1 MQNKNNNQERGNMT
15 QKIRMNTELRNKLF
29 NKIKHTFENEDTQ
42 EREAFLKARETVND
56 EYVIAQQFAKEVVE
70 RAYPPEDVSVLRTF
84 KKKYGSPCDV
94 VAKDKC
100 FYFAHNEDKDE
111 DGDIKETKSHF
122 DFGLFGNLNG
132 SEYSDEDGKK
142 FAFAYFREDLKA
154 MDCNPDIYAQ
164 QNENKDNPHKTK
176 HVDECLKALGKV
188 GNSYSSRDDSTG
200 MTKTFDDQYYLDVIG
215 TSYCRSRAIACTKD
229 EYTMFEQWRVAK
241 ANLVSK
247 HQTWIDTITKQCNQL
262 KIGLKAYRYLS
273 EGVELATELGIQV
286 DEAELIR
293 TNSTGL
299 TIYNPSNL
307 ASMIKGMKNKQSAN
321 TREAKI
327 LARKQYEESLN

>member
-1 MQNKNNNQERGNMT
+1 MT
-15 QKIRMNTELRNKLF
+15 KIRMNTELRNKLF
-29 NKIKHTFENEDTQ
+29 NKIKDVFENEDTQ
-42 EREAFLKARETVND
+42 EREAYLQARETVD
-56 EYVIAQQFAKEVVE
+56 QQYTMASELAKEVVE
-70 RAYPPEDVSVLRTF
+70 RSYPVDDVATLRTF

-100 FYFAHNEDKDE
+100 FYFAHSEDKDE
-111 DGDIKETKSHF
+111 DGDAKETKSHF

-132 SEYSDEDGKK
+132 NEYGDEDGNK
-142 FAFAYFREDLKA
+142 FAVAYFREDLKA

-176 HVDECLKALGKV
+176 HVEACMKALGKI
-188 GNSYSSRDDSTG
+188 GNGYQSSDNTG
-200 MTKTFDDQYYLDVIG
+200 MAKTFDDQYFLDVIG

-229 EYTMFEQWRVAK
+229 EYSKFEEWRIAK
-241 ANLVSK
+241 GNLVVN
-247 HQTWIDTITKQCNQL
+247 HQKWIDTIMKQCDQL
-262 KIGLKAYRYLS
+262 KIGLRAYRYLS
-273 EGVELATELGIQV
+273 EGIELATELGIQV

-307 ASMIKGMKNKQSAN
+307 ASMIKGMKNKNQS
-321 TREAKI
+321 REAKI
-327 LARKQYEESLN
+327 LARKKYEESLN

>member
-1 MQNKNNNQERGNMT
+1 MQNKNNNQKGTMT
-15 QKIRMNTELRNKLF
+15 KIRMNTELRNKLF
-29 NKIKHTFENEDTQ
+29 NKIKHTFENEATQ
-42 EREAFLKARETVND
+42 EREAYLQSR
-56 EYVIAQQFAKEVVE
+56 EYVDEQYITAHKLAKEVVE
-70 RAYPPEDVSVLRTF
+70 RSYPVEDVATLRTF

-100 FYFAHNEDKDE
+100 FYFAHSEDVDDE
-111 DGDIKETKSHF
+111 GETKETKSHF

-132 SEYSDEDGKK
+132 SEYSSDEGKK
-142 FAFAYFREDLKA
+142 FAVAYYREELKA
-154 MDCNPDIYAQ
+154 KDCNPDIYAQ
-164 QNENKDNPHKTK
+164 QSENKDNPHKTK
-176 HVDECLKALGKV
+176 HVDECLKALGHSGG
-188 GNSYSSRDDSTG
+188 GNYNGGDHNGMAKDFDSNY
-200 MTKTFDDQYYLDVIG
+200 FLDVIG
-215 TSYCRSRAIACTKD
+215 TSYCRSRAIACTKN
-229 EYTMFEQWRVAK
+229 EYEQFETWRVAK
-241 ANLVSK
+241 GNLVSK
-247 HQTWIDTITKQCNQL
+247 HQTWIDTIQKQCDQL

-273 EGVELATELGIQV
+273 EGIELATELGIQV

-307 ASMIKGMKNKQSAN
+307 ASMIKGMKNKQTAN

>member
-1 MQNKNNNQERGNMT
+1 MQNKINNQERGNMT

-29 NKIKHTFENEDTQ
+29 NKIKNVFENEDTQ
-42 EREAFLKARETVND
+42 EKEAFLQAREQVD
-56 EYVIAQQFAKEVVE
+56 SAYEGASILAKEVVE
-70 RAYPPEDVSVLRTF
+70 RSYPPEDVATLRHF
-84 KKKYGSPCDV
+84 KKKYGQPCDV

-100 FYFAHNEDKDE
+100 FYFAHNEDVDDE
-111 DGDIKETKSHF
+111 GETKETKSHF

-142 FAFAYFREDLKA
+142 FAVAYYREELKA
-154 MDCNPDIYAQ
+154 KDLNPDIFAQ

-176 HVDECLKALGKV
+176 HVEECMKALGKN
-188 GNSYSSRDDSTG
+188 GGGYTNGSDHNG
-200 MTKTFDDQYYLDVIG
+200 MAKEFDNPYYLDVIG

-241 ANLVSK
+241 GNLVTK
-247 HQTWIDTITKQCNQL
+247 HQTWIDTIQKQCDQL

-273 EGVELATELGIQV
+273 EGIELATELGIQV

-307 ASMIKGMKNKQSAN
+307 ASMIKGMKNKHQS
-321 TREAKI
+321 REAKI

>member
-1 MQNKNNNQERGNMT
+1 MS
-15 QKIRMNTELRNKLF
+15 KIRMNTELRNKLF
-29 NKIKHTFENEDTQ
+29 NKMKHTFENEDTQ
-42 EREAFLKARETVND
+42 EREAYLQSREDVND
-56 EYVIAQQFAKEVVE
+56 QYE
-70 RAYPPEDVSVLRTF
+70 RASNLAKHVVARSYPPEDVAVLRTF

-100 FYFAHNEDKDE
+100 FYFAHNEGVDDE
-111 DGDIKETKSHF
+111 GEPTETKSHF

-132 SEYSDEDGKK
+132 SEYDSEEGKK
-142 FAFAYFREDLKA
+142 FAVAYYREELKA
-154 MDCNPDIYAQ
+154 KDCNPDIYAQ

-176 HVDECLKALGKV
+176 HVDECMKALG
-188 GNSYSSRDDSTG
+188 DSGYRGEEIG
-200 MTKTFDDQYYLDVIG
+200 MAKDFNAPYYLDVIG
-215 TSYCRSRAIACTKD
+215 TSYCRSRAIACTHD
-229 EYTMFEQWRVAK
+229 EYSQFETWRVAK
-241 ANLVSK
+241 GNLVSK
-247 HQTWIDTITKQCNQL
+247 HQTWIDTITKQCDQL

-273 EGVELATELGIQV
+273 EGIELATELGIQV

>member
-1 MQNKNNNQERGNMT
+1 MQINKNNRKDTMS
-15 QKIRMNTELRNKLF
+15 KIRMNTELRNKLF

-42 EREAFLKARETVND
+42 EREAFLQAREEVD
-56 EYVIAQQFAKEVVE
+56 EQYATAHQLAKDVVE
-70 RAYPPEDVSVLRTF
+70 RSYPTDDVATLRHF
-84 KKKYGSPCDV
+84 KKKYGDPCDV

-100 FYFAHNEDKDE
+100 FYFSYAKDKLEEDE
-111 DGDIKETKSHF
+111 DERDRNISEHF
-122 DFGLFGNLNG
+122 DFGLFGDVGESN
-132 SEYSDEDGKK
+132 YHSDSTGKQ
-142 FAFAYFREDLKA
+142 FAYAYKREELKA
-154 MDCNPDIYAQ
+154 KDCNPDILAQ
-164 QNENKDNPHKTK
+164 QNGKDDNPHKTK
-176 HVDECLKALGKV
+176 HLDQCTKALGYN
-188 GNSYSSRDDSTG
+188 GSHSDCNG
-200 MTKTFDDQYYLDVIG
+200 MTKEFDNPYYLDVIG

-229 EYTMFEQWRVAK
+229 EYSKFEEWRIAK
-241 ANLVSK
+241 GNLVSK
-247 HQTWIDTITKQCNQL
+247 HQTWIDTITKQCDQL

-273 EGVELATELGIQV
+273 EGIELATELGIQV

-307 ASMIKGMKNKQSAN
+307 ASMIKGMKNKQLNN

>member
-1 MQNKNNNQERGNMT
+1 MS
-15 QKIRMNTELRNKLF
+15 KIRMNTELRNKLF
-29 NKIKHTFENEDTQ
+29 NKMKHTFENEDTQ
-42 EREAFLKARETVND
+42 EREAYLQSR
-56 EYVIAQQFAKEVVE
+56 EYVDEQYITAHKLAKEVVE
-70 RAYPPEDVSVLRTF
+70 RSYPVDDVATLRTF

-100 FYFAHNEDKDE
+100 FYFAHNEGVDDE
-111 DGDIKETKSHF
+111 GEPTETKSHF

-132 SEYSDEDGKK
+132 SEYSSEEGQK
-142 FAFAYFREDLKA
+142 FAVAYFREELKA
-154 MDCNPDIYAQ
+154 KDCNPDIYAQ

-176 HVDECLKALGKV
+176 HVDECMKALGNGSEVIGMGK
-188 GNSYSSRDDSTG
+188 DFDS
-200 MTKTFDDQYYLDVIG
+200 QYYLDVIG
-215 TSYCRSRAIACTKD
+215 TSYCRSRAIACTKN
-229 EYTMFEQWRVAK
+229 EYEQFETWRVAK
-241 ANLVSK
+241 ANVVSK
-247 HQTWIDTITKQCNQL
+247 HQTWIDTITKQCDQL

-273 EGVELATELGIQV
+273 EGIELATELGIQV

>member
-1 MQNKNNNQERGNMT
+1 MT

-29 NKIKHTFENEDTQ
+29 NKIKNVFENEDTQ
-42 EREAFLKARETVND
+42 EREAFLQAREDVD
-56 EYVIAQQFAKEVVE
+56 RQYEHAHRLAVDVVE
-70 RAYPPEDVSVLRTF
+70 RAYPPEDVAVLRTF

-100 FYFAHNEDKDE
+100 FYFAHSEDKDE
-111 DGDIKETKSHF
+111 DGDITETKSHF

-132 SEYSDEDGKK
+132 NEYGSDEGKK
-142 FAFAYFREDLKA
+142 FAVAYYREDLKA

-176 HVDECLKALGKV
+176 HVDECMKALG
-188 GNSYSSRDDSTG
+188 YSGYNHSSGGDSNIG
-200 MTKTFDDQYYLDVIG
+200 MAKTFDEPYYLDVIG
-215 TSYCRSRAIACTKD
+215 TSYCRSRAIACTKN
-229 EYTMFEQWRVAK
+229 EYEQFETWRIAK

-247 HQTWIDTITKQCNQL
+247 HQTWIDTIQKQSDQL

-273 EGVELATELGIQV
+273 EGIELATELGIQV